1 MVERLALARSRPN
14 VIAREALQRHRYGNH
29 PFAREVPEA
38 ADVEQVTVG
47 QVREL
52 HDAAVLPRGSLLVVV
67 GDIEPAAVLEQVRS
81 AFSGWQSEA
90 SAKVLPELPEVHGGN
105 LKVVHRANAVQSQI
119 RLSAQGIVRTDPRY
133 PALQLANLTYG
144 GFFSSRL
151 VENIREDKGYTYH
164 ARSSFEFTPFGATML
179 VETDVASEVTAPAL
193 LETRY
198 ELARLGLVPPTESEV
213 ETVRQYAIGALL
225 TSTASQA
232 GLASQLVAVGSVGL
246 DAEYLR
252 NHPGRLAAVTRE
264 QVAEAALEFFAPD
277 RFTGVVVGDAEALAP
292 GLRVV
297 GGVDL
302 S

>member
-1 MVERLALARSRPN
+1 
-14 VIAREALQRHRYGNH
+14 
-29 PFAREVPEA
+29 
-38 ADVEQVTVG
+38 
-47 QVREL
+47 
-52 HDAAVLPRGSLLVVV
+52 
-67 GDIEPAAVLEQVRS
+67 
-81 AFSGWQSEA
+81 
-90 SAKVLPELPEVHGGN
+90 
-105 LKVVHRANAVQSQI
+105 
-119 RLSAQGIVRTDPRY
+119 
-133 PALQLANLTYG
+133 
-144 GFFSSRL
+144 
-151 VENIREDKGYTYH
+151 
-164 ARSSFEFTPFGATML
+164 
-179 VETDVASEVTAPAL
+179 VASEVTAPAL